1 MKDDVKVKSQKVP
14 LQALFEIAEAQ
25 EGLFT
30 AKQAES
36 AGYSK
41 KNHGYHID
49 AGNWV
54 REHRGIFRLA
64 HFPRSEYQ
72 QYVLWALWSCNRQE
86 KIEGIYSHETALSFY
101 ELSDLNPAKLHMTV
115 PKLFRRGVKTPK
127 ILVLHRGDLTCS
139 DYKTVRGFKIVK
151 PLRAIQDLYM
161 ENTVQIDFLRQA
173 FNEALQRGLVTT
185 SDLKDKKLP
194 EKFRLVILE
203 WALDK
208 TA

>member
-1 MKDDVKVKSQKVP
+1 MKSKAKKTP

-36 AGYSK
+36 AGFSK
-41 KNHGYHID
+41 KNHSYHVD
-49 AGNWV
+49 VGNWT

-64 HFPRSEYQ
+64 HFPRSEYE

-115 PKLFRRGVKTPK
+115 PTAFRRGAKTPK
-127 ILVLHRGDLTCS
+127 ILVLHRGNLAPS
-139 DYKTVRGFKIVK
+139 DYKTVRGFKVVK
-151 PLRAIQDLYM
+151 PLRAIQDLYL

-173 FNEALQRGLVTT
+173 FNEALKRGLITT
-185 SDLKDKKLP
+185 SDIKGKKIP
-194 EKFRLVILE
+194 EKFRIAILE
-203 WALDK
+203 WALDR

>member
-1 MKDDVKVKSQKVP
+1 MASKKTP

-36 AGYSK
+36 AGFST
-41 KNHGYHID
+41 KNHGYHVD
-49 AGNWV
+49 AGNWI

-64 HFPRSEYQ
+64 HFPRSEFE
-72 QYVLWALWSCNRQE
+72 QYVLWSLWSCNRQQ

-115 PKLFRRGVKTPK
+115 PKKFRRGPKTPK
-127 ILVLHRGDLTCS
+127 VLVLHSGDIPIS
-139 DYKTVRGFKIVK
+139 DYKTVRGFKVVK
-151 PLRAIQDLYM
+151 PLRAIQDLFM

-173 FNEALQRGLVTT
+173 LNEALGHGLITN
-185 SDLKDKKLP
+185 SELKNPKLP
-194 EKFRLVILE
+194 EKFRLAVLE
-203 WALDK
+203 WALDR
-208 TA
+208 AAR